1 MQGNPI
7 EVLLGAVVVTV
18 AVVFAAFVFTISDS
32 GAIRGY
38 ELTARF
44 DSVEGLGVGADVRV
58 GGIKVGSVLSQELD
72 LVSYLAVVRMAISPD
87 VEIPADSII
96 QVVTEG
102 LLGGRSLSIVPGA
115 DEAML
120 GPGEEIRYTQS
131 AVNIEQLIGRFAG
144 GGSGD

>member
-18 AVVFAAFVFTISDS
+18 AVVFAAFVFTISDT